1 MKDNKKLEMVSPKT
15 YAQVKKVL
23 IGLAEEAYS
32 TGLKGSE
39 EKEPARPNV
48 KWEKPDF
55 HYSYTQPETFSLG
68 SFLKWFKA
76 ADRYYRVALQYEAQ
90 QQNKQYVDRDIHSL
104 VLRKYMYPMC
114 AELLRYLKMVPKERI
129 A

>member
-1 MKDNKKLEMVSPKT
+1 MKDTKRTEIISPKT

-23 IGLAEEAYS
+23 IGVATEAYS
-32 TGLKGSE
+32 NGLKGSE
-39 EKEPARPNV
+39 EKEPAKAAV

-90 QQNKQYVDRDIHSL
+90 QQNRQYVDRDIHCL
-104 VLRKYMYPMC
+104 VLRKYIHPKC
-114 AELLRYLKMVPKERI
+114 AELLRYLKTVPEDRI
-129 A
+129 S

>member
-1 MKDNKKLEMVSPKT
+1 MKDTKRTEIISPKT

-23 IGLAEEAYS
+23 IGVATEAYS
-32 TGLKGSE
+32 NGLKGSE
-39 EKEPARPNV
+39 EKEPVKAAV

-55 HYSYTQPETFSLG
+55 HYSYTHPDTFSLG

-90 QQNKQYVDRDIHSL
+90 EQNKQYVDREIHCT
-104 VLRKYMYPMC
+104 VLKKYLHPRC
-114 AELLRYLKMVPKERI
+114 AELLRYLKTGVN
-129 A
+129 AFFS